1 MLFRKKASKPQTR
14 IDCLIGAGTR
24 IDGDITFSGGLRVD
38 GHVAGSIVGT
48 GEGQTTLTLSEHAKV
63 EGEIR
68 VSHAVINGTVVGPV
82 HVTEYLE
89 LQEKSRV
96 TGDVH
101 YVSVEIHLGAV
112 VDGQLV
118 HGKEGSQGKVV
129 ALKPATGD

>member
-24 IDGDITFSGGLRVD
+24 IDGDVTFSGGLRVD
-38 GHVAGSIVGT
+38 GHVAGSINGT
-48 GEGQTTLTLSEHAKV
+48 GEGPTTLTLSEHAKV

-129 ALKPATGD
+129 TLKPATGD

>member
-24 IDGDITFSGGLRVD
+24 IDGDVTFSGGLRVD
-38 GHVAGSIVGT
+38 GHVAGCIIGT
-48 GEGQTTLTLSEHAKV
+48 GEGPTTLTLSEHAKV

-129 ALKPATGD
+129 TLKPATGD